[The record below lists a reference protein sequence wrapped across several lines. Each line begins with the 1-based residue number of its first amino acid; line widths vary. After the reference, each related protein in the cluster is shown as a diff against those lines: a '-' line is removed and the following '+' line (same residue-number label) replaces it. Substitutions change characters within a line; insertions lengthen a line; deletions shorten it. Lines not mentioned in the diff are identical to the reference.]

1 MSKFFLI
8 FLLGI
13 SNLSFGAD
21 KMNFDTFMAK
31 EVEFIDALVSDLSKL
46 NVTDGVSLE
55 EANVIVGAIYYSK
68 YGDGC
73 GSPGEIT
80 DDGKFWKVPTF
91 SGFSA
96 DPDASLY
103 IDKKTGEV
111 SRRNSTLVSNP
122 KKIDLVMPYFYKKHK
137 SKT

>member
-1 MSKFFLI
+1 MSKFFI
-8 FLLGI
+8 ICLLVT

-21 KMNFDTFMAK
+21 EMNFDTFWAK

-46 NVTDGVSLE
+46 NVTDGVSLK
-55 EANVIVGAIYYSK
+55 EANVIVEAIYYSK

-73 GSPGEIT
+73 GAPGEIT
-80 DDGKFWKVPTF
+80 DDGKFWKVPTS

-96 DPDASLY
+96 NPDAPLY

-111 SRRNSTLVSNP
+111 SRRNSILILNP
-122 KKIDLVMPYFYKKHK
+122 KEIDLVMPYFYKKYK